1 MNTEHA
7 SQVFGTLNSPI
18 RLQIFQM
25 LAAQGSKG
33 MIAGELAK
41 QLNIAPNN
49 LSFHLKTLATAGLI
63 HSRQAGRFVHYYAN
77 LALMMELVA
86 FLTTN
91 CCKESDDPN
100 CKFCG

>member
-1 MNTEHA
+1 MNIEHA
-7 SQVFGTLNSPI
+7 SQVFGTLNLPI
-18 RLQIFQM
+18 RLQIFQK

-41 QLNIAPNN
+41 QLSIAPNN
-49 LSFHLKTLATAGLI
+49 LSFHLKTLTTAGLI
-63 HSRQAGRFVHYYAN
+63 HSQQAGRFVHYYAN

-100 CKFCG
+100 CKFCE